1 MSNIKELYNSI
12 EKIEKQ
18 AEILESNVQV
28 LTKISDLQS
37 NLGEGVN
44 KIELIQ
50 SGFNTTSDK
59 INSDL
64 ANINTHVDE
73 IKKNAKDGI
82 QEVVKENGV
91 LVRDVKEYTTSKIES
106 STNLIQGYL
115 RTEVDRLNTAII
127 NDLTLKFNNISTQL
141 TGENKELTNRINELD
156 IKLKKNKVLIVVTI
170 TLILMLTVT
179 TILLKFTK

>member
-50 SGFNTTSDK
+50 K
-59 INSDL
+59 P
-64 ANINTHVDE
+64 
-73 IKKNAKDGI
+73 
-82 QEVVKENGV
+82 
-91 LVRDVKEYTTSKIES
+91 SK
-106 STNLIQGYL
+106 
-115 RTEVDRLNTAII
+115 
-127 NDLTLKFNNISTQL
+127 
-141 TGENKELTNRINELD
+141 
-156 IKLKKNKVLIVVTI
+156 
-170 TLILMLTVT
+170 
-179 TILLKFTK
+179 